1 MDPKLTL
8 LVVLIG
14 AIVGLSNVN
23 REGVDQLRRSI
34 AGRRWRQILRRT

>member
-14 AIVGLSNVN
+14 AIVTLSNVN
-23 REGVDQLRRSI
+23 REGVGQLRRSLV
-34 AGRRWRQILRRT
+34 GRSWRRMLRRT

>member
-14 AIVGLSNVN
+14 AIVTLSNVN
-23 REGVDQLRRSI
+23 RDGLAQLRRS
-34 AGRRWRQILRRT
+34 AVSRRWRHILRRT